1 MAASPVAHGSAAP
14 QIFVFSESARIAADL
29 VATATAMTT
38 SALEQTAVHVVCL
51 GTAQGAVL
59 AGSGATS
66 VIALVADEPRPEA
79 YAGALARVVGQR
91 RGDLLLIGGTTSG
104 QEIAARVATILG
116 CGLVSEATALGSRV
130 GGEWWS
136 ERIMYAGAAVQA
148 EAWTGPAVVTIAPG
162 QAAGSRALALTEQ
175 AARSGPPAPTV
186 EPISVEV
193 DTRVRR
199 VTRTVR
205 DHAEVDLAGAARV
218 VCVGMGLAVRADLA
232 LAGDLASALG
242 AEMACTRP
250 VAEDREWLP
259 AERYIGIS
267 GVRVSPDLYVG
278 VGVSG
283 QVQHTIGIRDAK
295 VVVGINTDPAAT
307 LFGVCDYAVVGD
319 LHEIVPL
326 LAAAVRARDV
336 PA

>member
-1 MAASPVAHGSAAP
+1 MAASLVARGSASR
-14 QIFVFSESARIAADL
+14 QIYVFSESARIAADL
-29 VATATAMTT
+29 VAMVTAMTT
-38 SALEQTAVHVVCL
+38 SAPEQTQVHVVCL

-79 YAGALARVVGQR
+79 YAGALARVVGER
-91 RGDLLLIGGTTSG
+91 RGDLLLVGGTTSG

-116 CGLVSEATALGSRV
+116 CGLVSEATALGSRAD
-130 GGEWWS
+130 GEWSS
-136 ERIMYAGAAVQA
+136 ERIMYAGAAIQS

-162 QAAGSRALALTEQ
+162 QAAGARALAPTEP
-175 AARSGPPAPTV
+175 AGRTGPPPTV
-186 EPISVEV
+186 ESIAVEV

-199 VTRTVR
+199 VSLSVR
-205 DHAEVDLAGAARV
+205 DHAAVDLAGASRV
-218 VCVGMGLAVRADLA
+218 VCVGMGLATRADLT
-232 LAGDLASALG
+232 LAADLATALG

-307 LFGVCDYAVVGD
+307 LFGVCDYALVGD

-326 LAAAVRARDV
+326 LTAAVRARDGQ
-336 PA
+336 A